1 MEPKGKF
8 KIYIVYGNIIQ
19 MIIIGKQIKLYIV
32 YGCVYFNVTVWSG
45 VVIILSVGSYYR
57 KTN

>member
-8 KIYIVYGNIIQ
+8 NIYIVYGNIIQ

-32 YGCVYFNVTVWSG
+32 YGSGYFNVTVWSG